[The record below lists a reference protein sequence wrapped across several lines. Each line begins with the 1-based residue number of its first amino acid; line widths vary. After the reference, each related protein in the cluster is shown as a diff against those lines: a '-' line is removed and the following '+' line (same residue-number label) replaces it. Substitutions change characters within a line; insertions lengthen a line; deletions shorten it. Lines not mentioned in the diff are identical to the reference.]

1 MPADFLAR
9 AFRAGQEGC
18 THPGRVP
25 HWSSTPGVLPKPS
38 ENGAQHSVVIANQ
51 ADKPWLLYPAGLSR
65 FSVPLH
71 LRPLKALRA
80 GGHSIAETARLAGC
94 SESQVKRVMALQ
106 RVVNWPGPA

>member
-25 HWSSTPGVLPKPS
+25 HWSSAPGVLPKPS

-71 LRPLKALRA
+71 LRPQAPHRPPVVAHTGMVPLNQRPTGL
-80 GGHSIAETARLAGC
+80 EAR
-94 SESQVKRVMALQ
+94 
-106 RVVNWPGPA
+106 

>member
-25 HWSSTPGVLPKPS
+25 HWSSAPGVLPKPS

-71 LRPLKALRA
+71 LRPLDP
-80 GGHSIAETARLAGC
+80 LAD
-94 SESQVKRVMALQ
+94 
-106 RVVNWPGPA
+106 

>member
-1 MPADFLAR
+1 MAFEFLAR
-9 AFRAGQEGC
+9 AVCSGQEGC

-25 HWSSTPGVLPKPS
+25 HWSSAPGVLPKPS

-71 LRPLKALRA
+71 LRPL
-80 GGHSIAETARLAGC
+80 
-94 SESQVKRVMALQ
+94 VMAIL
-106 RVVNWPGPA
+106 